1 MHAGIPTVE
10 AEAVSVL
17 SLRPVAATL
26 GILLT
31 ILGAAMLAPAVADFA
46 ARANSRETFA
56 GAAFVGSAAVTIFVG
71 VLLWMT
77 GRGQLTRK
85 LDLRQA
91 FVLTTS
97 VWVVLSVFAALPMMW
112 GPSRLSFTKAMF
124 ESMSGLTTTGASVMS
139 GLDAMSPGILLWRA
153 LLHWFGG
160 IGIIA
165 IAIAVLP
172 VLSIGGMQ
180 LFRTESSDKSEKFL
194 PRAGS
199 IAKRLL
205 QAYVL
210 LTIICAGCYLTAGLK
225 PFDAVTLAMSTLS
238 SGGFANSDSSLSVF
252 ASPAV
257 DYVAIVF
264 MLAAAMPFPL
274 YVRALSGDA
283 SRLFTNP
290 EVRVFLAIVAV
301 FTLLS
306 FAQQS
311 LQGISSG
318 ETALRGALFTV
329 SSLISTTGFMSVD
342 YTNWG
347 PFSDALFFVLM
358 FLGGCTGSTS
368 GGLKALRISITAK
381 AIRQHLKRISFRAGI
396 FPIRYGGAPVAD
408 DVVGS
413 VLSFVFLYLLT
424 FFLIGVALNLMG
436 LDLRTAFSAAIACL
450 ANVGPGLGPVVGPA
464 SNFGSLPDPALWLL
478 TAAMM
483 LGRLEIL
490 TVLVLF
496 MPRFWLR

>member
-1 MHAGIPTVE
+1 MHARMPTVE

-26 GILLT
+26 GIVLS
-31 ILGAAMLAPAVADFA
+31 ILGVSMLLPAIVDFA
-46 ARANSRETFA
+46 ARS
-56 GAAFVGSAAVTIFVG
+56 GGQGAFVGASAITVFVG
-71 VLLWMT
+71 VLLWMS
-77 GRGQLTRK
+77 GRSAVVRK

-91 FVLTTS
+91 FLLTTC
-97 VWVVLSVFAALPMMW
+97 VWLVLSVFGALPLMW
-112 GPSRLSFTKAMF
+112 GHSRLSFTAAMF

-139 GLDAMSPGILLWRA
+139 GLDAMSPGVLLWRA

-172 VLSIGGMQ
+172 MLSIGGMQ

-194 PRAGS
+194 PRAGA

-205 QAYVL
+205 VAYVV
-210 LTIICAGCYLTAGLK
+210 LTGLCAGFYLGAGMK

-238 SGGFANSDSSLSVF
+238 SGGFANSDSSLTVF
-252 ASPAV
+252 ANPAV
-257 DYVAIVF
+257 DYVAVVF
-264 MLAAAMPFPL
+264 MLVAALPFPL
-274 YVRALSGDA
+274 YVRALSGDVR
-283 SRLFTNP
+283 RLFTNP
-290 EVRVFLAIVAV
+290 EVRLFLAIVAV

-306 FAQQS
+306 FAQLS
-311 LQGISSG
+311 LSGTASG
-318 ETALRGALFTV
+318 ETALRWALFTV
-329 SSLISTTGFMSVD
+329 ASLISTTGFMAAD

-347 PFSDALFFVLM
+347 ASSDAIFFVLM

-368 GGLKALRISITAK
+368 GGLKALRLAITAK
-381 AIRQHLKRISFRAGI
+381 AIRQHLKAISFRNGV
-396 FPIRYGGAPVAD
+396 FPLRYGGAPVAD
-408 DVVGS
+408 DVVTS

-424 FFLIGVALNLMG
+424 FFLVSVALNLIG

-464 SNFGSLPDPALWLL
+464 SNYGSLPDSALWVL
-478 TAAMM
+478 TAAML

-496 MPRFWLR
+496 LPRFWVR

>member
-1 MHAGIPTVE
+1 MHARIPTVE

-17 SLRPVAATL
+17 SLRPVATTL
-26 GILLT
+26 GLLLS
-31 ILGAAMLAPAVADFA
+31 ILGVSMLAPALVDFA
-46 ARANSRETFA
+46 SRS
-56 GAAFVGSAAVTIFVG
+56 GGQGAFVGGAAITIFVG
-71 VLLWMT
+71 VLLWMS
-77 GRGQLTRK
+77 GRGQMARK

-91 FVLTTS
+91 FLLTSS
-97 VWVVLSVFAALPMMW
+97 VWIVLSAFAALPLMW
-112 GPSRLSFTKAMF
+112 GPPRLSFTAAMF

-180 LFRTESSDKSEKFL
+180 LFRTESSDKSDKFL

-205 QAYVL
+205 IAYVL
-210 LTIICAGCYLTAGLK
+210 LTAVCAGFYLAAGLRT
-225 PFDAVTLAMSTLS
+225 FDAVTLAMSTLS
-238 SGGFANSDSSLSVF
+238 SGGFANSDQSLSVF
-252 ASPAV
+252 ANPSV

-264 MLAAAMPFPL
+264 MLVAALPFPL
-274 YVRALSGDA
+274 YVRALSGDVR
-283 SRLFTNP
+283 RLFTNP
-290 EVRVFLAIVAV
+290 EVRVFLAIVAA

-306 FAQQS
+306 FLQQS
-311 LQGISSG
+311 LQGVATG
-318 ETALRGALFTV
+318 EKAFRGALFTV
-329 SSLISTTGFMSVD
+329 SSLISTTGFMAMD

-347 PFSDALFFVLM
+347 AASDAIFFVVM
-358 FLGGCTGSTS
+358 FLGGCTGSTA
-368 GGLKALRISITAK
+368 GGLKALRLSITAK
-381 AIRQHLKRISFRAGI
+381 AIRQHLKRISFRAGV
-396 FPIRYGGAPVAD
+396 FPLRYGGAPVAD
-408 DVVGS
+408 DVVAS
-413 VLSFVFLYLLT
+413 VLSFVFLFLLT
-424 FFLIGVALNLMG
+424 FFLVGVGLNLMG
-436 LDLRTAFSAAIACL
+436 LDLRSAFSAAIACL

-464 SNFGSLPDPALWLL
+464 SNFGSLSDPALWLL

-496 MPRFWLR
+496 LPRFWVR

>member
-1 MHAGIPTVE
+1 MHARIPTVE

-26 GILLT
+26 GVLLT
-31 ILGAAMLAPAVADFA
+31 ILGGGMLAPAAVDFST
-46 ARANSRETFA
+46 RSGGQN
-56 GAAFVGSAAVTIFVG
+56 AFVGAAAITIFVG
-71 VLLWMT
+71 VLLWMS
-77 GRGQLTRK
+77 GRSSMVRK

-91 FVLTTS
+91 FLLTTS
-97 VWVVLSVFAALPMMW
+97 VWVVLSVFAALPLMW
-112 GPSRLSFTKAMF
+112 GASQLSFTAAMF

-180 LFRTESSDKSEKFL
+180 LFRTESSDKSDKFL

-199 IAKRLL
+199 IAKGLL
-205 QAYVL
+205 IVYLL
-210 LTIICAGCYLTAGLK
+210 LTAVCTLCYALAGLK

-238 SGGFANSDSSLSVF
+238 SGGFANSDHSLSVF
-252 ASPAV
+252 ANPAV

-264 MLAAAMPFPL
+264 MIVAALPFPL
-274 YVRALSGDA
+274 YVRALSGDTR
-283 SRLFTNP
+283 RLFTNP
-290 EVRVFLAIVAV
+290 EVRVFLAIVAL
-301 FTLLS
+301 FTALS
-306 FAQQS
+306 FLQQTF
-311 LQGISSG
+311 QGIASG
-318 ETALRGALFTV
+318 ETALRWALFTV
-329 SSLISTTGFMSVD
+329 ASLISTTGFMAAD
-342 YTNWG
+342 YTHWG
-347 PFSDALFFVLM
+347 AFSDAIFFTVM

-368 GGLKALRISITAK
+368 GGLKALRIAITAK
-381 AIRQHLKRISFRAGI
+381 AIRQHLKRIAFRAGV
-396 FPIRYGGAPVAD
+396 FPLRYGGAPVAD
-408 DVVGS
+408 DVVAS

-424 FFLIGVALNLMG
+424 FLLLGAALNLIG

-450 ANVGPGLGPVVGPA
+450 ANVGPGLGPLVGPA
-464 SNFGSLPDPALWLL
+464 SNYGSLPDSALWLL
-478 TAAMM
+478 TGAMM
-483 LGRLEIL
+483 LGRLEII

-496 MPRFWLR
+496 LPRFWVR

>member
-1 MHAGIPTVE
+1 MHARIPTVE

-26 GILLT
+26 GILLS
-31 ILGAAMLAPAVADFA
+31 ILGVAMLAPAVVDFA
-46 ARANSRETFA
+46 SRS
-56 GAAFVGSAAVTIFVG
+56 GGQGAFVGASAITIFVG

-77 GRGQLTRK
+77 GRGAAARK

-91 FVLTTS
+91 FLLTSS
-97 VWVVLSVFAALPMMW
+97 VWLVLSVFAALPLVW
-112 GPSRLSFTKAMF
+112 GPSQLSFTAAMF

-139 GLDAMSPGILLWRA
+139 GLDSMSPGILLWRA

-180 LFRTESSDKSEKFL
+180 LFRTESSDRSEKFL
-194 PRAGS
+194 PRAGA

-205 QAYVL
+205 VVYLA
-210 LTIICAGCYLTAGLK
+210 LTAVCAMAYLAAGLG
-225 PFDAVTLAMSTLS
+225 PFDAATIAMSTLS
-238 SGGFANSDSSLSVF
+238 SGGFANSDQSITVF
-252 ASPAV
+252 ANPAV
-257 DYVAIVF
+257 DYVAIGF
-264 MLAAAMPFPL
+264 MLLAALPFPL
-274 YVRALSGDA
+274 YVRAMSGDLR
-283 SRLFTNP
+283 RLFTNP
-290 EVRVFLAIVAV
+290 EVRLFLAIVAV

-306 FAQQS
+306 FVQQS
-311 LQGISSG
+311 TQGIASG
-318 ETALRGALFTV
+318 ETALRWALFTV
-329 SSLISTTGFMSVD
+329 ASLISTTGFMAVD

-347 PFSDALFFVLM
+347 ATSDALFFVLM
-358 FLGGCTGSTS
+358 FIGGCTGSTS
-368 GGLKALRISITAK
+368 GGLKALRLAITAK
-381 AIRQHLKRISFRAGI
+381 AIRQHLKRISFRTGV
-396 FPIRYGGAPVAD
+396 FPLRYGGAPVTD
-408 DVVGS
+408 DVVSS
-413 VLSFVFLYLLT
+413 VLSFVFLYLLA
-424 FFLIGVALNLMG
+424 FFLVGVGLNMMG

-464 SNFGSLPDPALWLL
+464 SNYGGLPDPALWLL

-496 MPRFWLR
+496 LPRFWVR

>member
-1 MHAGIPTVE
+1 MHARMPTVE

-26 GILLT
+26 GIVLS
-31 ILGAAMLAPAVADFA
+31 ILGVSMLLPAIVDFA
-46 ARANSRETFA
+46 ARS
-56 GAAFVGSAAVTIFVG
+56 GGQGAFVGASAITVFVG
-71 VLLWMT
+71 VLLWMS
-77 GRGQLTRK
+77 GRSAVVRK

-91 FVLTTS
+91 FLLTTC
-97 VWVVLSVFAALPMMW
+97 VWLVLSVFGALPLMW
-112 GPSRLSFTKAMF
+112 GHSRLSFTAAMF

-139 GLDAMSPGILLWRA
+139 GLDAMSPGVLLWRA

-172 VLSIGGMQ
+172 MLSIGGMQ

-194 PRAGS
+194 PRAGA

-205 QAYVL
+205 VAYVV
-210 LTIICAGCYLTAGLK
+210 LTGLCAGFYLGAGMK

-238 SGGFANSDSSLSVF
+238 SGGFANSDSSLTVF
-252 ASPAV
+252 ANPAV
-257 DYVAIVF
+257 DYVAVVF
-264 MLAAAMPFPL
+264 MLVAALPFPL
-274 YVRALSGDA
+274 YVRALSGDVR
-283 SRLFTNP
+283 RLFTNP
-290 EVRVFLAIVAV
+290 EVRLFLAIVAV

-306 FAQQS
+306 FAQLS
-311 LQGISSG
+311 LSGTASG
-318 ETALRGALFTV
+318 ETALRWALFTV
-329 SSLISTTGFMSVD
+329 ASLISTTGFMAAD

-347 PFSDALFFVLM
+347 ASSDAIFFVLM

-368 GGLKALRISITAK
+368 GGLKALRLAITAK
-381 AIRQHLKRISFRAGI
+381 AIRQHLKAISFRNGV
-396 FPIRYGGAPVAD
+396 FPLRYGGAPVAD
-408 DVVGS
+408 DVVTS

-424 FFLIGVALNLMG
+424 FFLVGVALNLIG

-464 SNFGSLPDPALWLL
+464 SNYGSLPDSALWVL
-478 TAAMM
+478 TAAML

-496 MPRFWLR
+496 LPRFWVR

>member
-1 MHAGIPTVE
+1 MHARMPTVE

-26 GILLT
+26 GIVLA
-31 ILGAAMLAPAVADFA
+31 ILGASMLLPAAVDFA
-46 ARANSRETFA
+46 AGS
-56 GAAFVGSAAVTIFVG
+56 GGQGAFVGASAITIFVG
-71 VLLWMT
+71 VLLWMS
-77 GRGQLTRK
+77 GRGAVVRK

-91 FVLTTS
+91 FLLTAS
-97 VWVVLSVFAALPMMW
+97 VWVVLSLFGALPLMW
-112 GPSRLSFTKAMF
+112 GHARLSFTAAMF

-165 IAIAVLP
+165 IAIAVMP

-194 PRAGS
+194 PRAGA

-205 QAYVL
+205 IAYVL
-210 LTIICAGCYLTAGLK
+210 LTAVCAGFYLGAGMK

-238 SGGFANSDSSLSVF
+238 SGGFANSDNSLTVF
-252 ASPAV
+252 ANPAL
-257 DYVAIVF
+257 DYVAVVF
-264 MLAAAMPFPL
+264 MLVAALPFPL
-274 YVRALSGDA
+274 YVRALSGDVR
-283 SRLFTNP
+283 RLATNP
-290 EVRVFLAIVAV
+290 EVRLFLTIVAV
-301 FTLLS
+301 FTALLFTQLTLS
-306 FAQQS
+306 GTA
-311 LQGISSG
+311 SG
-318 ETALRGALFTV
+318 ETALRWSLFTV
-329 SSLISTTGFMSVD
+329 SSLISTTGFMATD

-347 PFSDALFFVLM
+347 ASSDAILFVLM

-368 GGLKALRISITAK
+368 GGLKALRLAITAK
-381 AIRQHLKRISFRAGI
+381 AIRQHLKAISFRSGV
-396 FPIRYGGAPVAD
+396 FPLRYGGAPVAD
-408 DVVGS
+408 DVVTS

-424 FFLIGVALNLMG
+424 FFLVGVLLNLIG

-450 ANVGPGLGPVVGPA
+450 ANAGPGLGPVVGPA
-464 SNFGSLPDPALWLL
+464 SNYGSLPESALWVL
-478 TAAMM
+478 TGAML

-496 MPRFWLR
+496 LPRFWVR